1 MNYDLYELISI
12 VLLIGLSVLSLYF
25 VISEMMFN
33 KAVQK
38 QREILRE
45 HKLRNRLAKVDPLYS
60 LKQLQNANWAQ
71 RNNKPTIVLARMNQ
85 ADYNWRR
92 QRDYNSPQLELF
104 NYLTG
109 GFSPHFL
116 RRKHYES
123 SILYLNEK

>member
-12 VLLIGLSVLSLYF
+12 VLLIGLSVFSLYF

-38 QREILRE
+38 QREILRQ
-45 HKLRNRLAKVDPLYS
+45 HKLRNRLDPLYS

-85 ADYNWRR
+85 ADYNWKK
-92 QRDYNSPQLELF
+92 QRDHNSPQLELF
-104 NYLTG
+104 N
-109 GFSPHFL
+109 
-116 RRKHYES
+116 
-123 SILYLNEK
+123 

>member
-12 VLLIGLSVLSLYF
+12 VLLVGLSVFSLYF

-38 QREILRE
+38 QREILRQ

-71 RNNKPTIVLARMNQ
+71 RNNKPTRVLARMNQ
-85 ADYNWRR
+85 ADYKWRK
-92 QRDYNSPQLELF
+92 QRDYNSPQSQLELF
-104 NYLTG
+104 N
-109 GFSPHFL
+109 
-116 RRKHYES
+116 
-123 SILYLNEK
+123 